1 MLPGCIL
8 KWHRIEKGRV
18 LDEKEME
25 FIVALIMGWIG
36 GQINEKGAQL
46 CEKNLLRAAKIG
58 DFILDSGNF
67 MEVHRK

>member
-1 MLPGCIL
+1 
-8 KWHRIEKGRV
+8 V